1 MSTILWYRFERWLIL
16 NIKLLGCRGVGN
28 NTMCAA
34 ASRTLAKFQTSFNP
48 EIEKPLERS
57 SLRAEYKP
65 LAACASKVC
74 GTWGVPD
81 DCAVDAGF
89 RFKKP

>member
-1 MSTILWYRFERWLIL
+1 
-16 NIKLLGCRGVGN
+16 
-28 NTMCAA
+28 MCAA

-48 EIEKPLERS
+48 EIKNPLERS

-74 GTWGVPD
+74 GTRGVPD

-89 RFKKP
+89 RFKRP

>member
-1 MSTILWYRFERWLIL
+1 M
-16 NIKLLGCRGVGN
+16 NIKLLGGRGVGN
-28 NTMCAA
+28 NTVCAA

-81 DCAVDAGF
+81 DRAVDAEF